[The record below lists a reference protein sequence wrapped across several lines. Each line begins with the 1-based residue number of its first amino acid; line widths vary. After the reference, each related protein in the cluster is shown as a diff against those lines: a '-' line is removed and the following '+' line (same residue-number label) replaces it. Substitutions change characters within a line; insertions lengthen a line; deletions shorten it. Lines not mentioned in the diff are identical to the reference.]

1 MKKLTFH
8 IITLF
13 PEMCASYFSASIIE
27 RALRD
32 GVIAVQYYNPRDY
45 TKDKHRRVDRKP
57 YGGGPG
63 MVLEAP
69 SILAAAKAAIGKK
82 KDVRVL
88 FFEPRGS
95 EYNTAYAEELTEARH
110 IVMICGRYEGVDAR
124 VKQALNAEGVSI
136 GNYVLTGG
144 ELPAMVVVDSVT
156 RRLPGVLGD
165 DTSVEERRIA
175 GGEVYTR
182 PERIRFG
189 GKEYV
194 VPEVLRSGHHRE
206 IDTYRR
212 LTKKQNSV

>member
-13 PEMCASYFSASIIE
+13 PEMCTSYFTASIIG
-27 RALRD
+27 RALHD

-69 SILAAAKAAIGKK
+69 SVLAAAKAAIGKK

-88 FFEPRGS
+88 FFEPHGS
-95 EYNTAYAEELTEARH
+95 SYNTAYAEGLTEARH

-165 DTSVEERRIA
+165 DASVEERRIA
-175 GGEVYTR
+175 SGEVYTR
-182 PERIRFG
+182 PESVRFG

-194 VPEVLRSGHHRE
+194 VPEVLRSGHHKA
-206 IDTYRR
+206 IDTYRC

>member
-13 PEMCASYFSASIIE
+13 PEMFESYFGSSILG
-27 RALRD
+27 RAIRE
-32 GVIAVQYYNPRDY
+32 GRIVVQYYNPRDF
-45 TKDKHRRVDRKP
+45 TKDIHKRVDRKP

-69 SILAAAKAAIGKK
+69 AVLSAVKKAMGKK
-82 KDVRVL
+82 KGVRVL
-88 FFEPRGS
+88 FFEPHGKM
-95 EYNTAYAEELTEARH
+95 YDTAYAESLQTARH
-110 IVMICGRYEGVDAR
+110 IVMVCGRYEGVDAR
-124 VKQALNAEGVSI
+124 VKQALSAEGVSI

-165 DTSVEERRIA
+165 ECSVEERRIA

-182 PERIRFG
+182 PESVRFN
-189 GKEYV
+189 GKDYT
-194 VPEVLRSGHHRE
+194 VPEVLRSGNHKE
-206 IDTYRR
+206 IDTYRS
-212 LTKKQNSV
+212 LTKN